1 MSVTNSDHKQEMH
14 PFPWGTYYGNPW
26 WWGKCR
32 EIEAGQERKGELKA
46 VPPVLALLLSE
57 T

>member
-1 MSVTNSDHKQEMH
+1 MH
-14 PFPWGTYYGNPW
+14 PFPWGTCYGNPW